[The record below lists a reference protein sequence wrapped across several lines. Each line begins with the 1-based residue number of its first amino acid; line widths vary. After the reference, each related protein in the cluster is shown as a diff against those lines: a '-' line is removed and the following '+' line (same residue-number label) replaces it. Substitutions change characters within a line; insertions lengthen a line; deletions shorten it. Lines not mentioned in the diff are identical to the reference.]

1 MLSTAGF
8 CLISGAPD
16 SRRMNSLPP
25 PSRPPLRSVLLMSRK
40 RTILGLDP
48 QKLIK
53 YFFGSNASVAI
64 IVLVLI
70 MVFLLREGIDFL
82 PTYQREL
89 QTYRRAGLEFCDII
103 DQPLQRNQALSSSLR
118 QAVSASLETL
128 SKPARDRRDAA
139 FLLKRQV
146 EDKTVQQRESL
157 TQALE
162 KTPPAPEQIEV
173 FRRELGETSVAA
185 AKALVYPAFFSAA
198 EREQLQREFAALT
211 PEVTD
216 LSPLLQTFAAE
227 FTAKDREAR
236 TKFASLVTAQEE
248 FEEATEP
255 LQEVVDELKAK
266 ALETKE
272 KAVEFDVLETNRQRL
287 LEAAA
292 TETDPKEKASLTKEA
307 EESVSEAVNLEESI
321 KEITGRTAELREQ
334 VEKYAVVIEKAA
346 SVLPKEA
353 GTGAARKLVNEVRAG
368 IPEHAREMRA
378 AAAKLEG
385 WRWDK
390 PVSIFSVIGAF
401 FFGTQWITNSSWQ
414 DFFGFVPLLSG
425 SLVIAAIAILIA
437 TPVSVVAAIYTN
449 QFASEREKEL
459 IKPVIEFIQ
468 AIPSVVLGFIGI
480 SLVGNLIKDV
490 SEWGWLQWVPGFPI
504 QERLNMFN
512 AGCLLAFMAVPTMF
526 SLSEDAL
533 NNVPRAY
540 IDASDALGATKLQT
554 VFRVIVPAGISGI
567 LSAILLGLGRVVGET
582 MVVLLVAGNR
592 IAIPDFSAGPGV
604 IFQPA
609 HTLTGIIAQELGEV
623 SRGSSHWQALFMV
636 GIVLF
641 AISLLVNWCA
651 RAVARRFE
659 PHKA

>member
-1 MLSTAGF
+1 MFSTAGF
-8 CLISGAPD
+8 CLISGEQA
-16 SRRMNSLPP
+16 SRRMNSLPT
-25 PSRPPLRSVLLMSRK
+25 PSRPPLRSVLLRSRK

-103 DQPLQRNQALSSSLR
+103 DKPLQRNQALSSSLR
-118 QAVSASLETL
+118 QAVGASLETL
-128 SKPARDRRDAA
+128 SKQARDRRDAA

-146 EDKTVQQRESL
+146 EDKSARPRESL
-157 TQALE
+157 RQALE
-162 KTPPAPEQIEV
+162 KTPPAPDQIEV
-173 FRRELGETSVAA
+173 LRAELAVASTAA
-185 AKALVYPAFFSAA
+185 AKALKYPAFFSAA
-198 EREQLQREFAALT
+198 EVEQMQREFSALT

-216 LSPLLQTFAAE
+216 LPPLLLILVEE
-227 FTAKDREAR
+227 FTVKDREAR
-236 TKFASLVTAQEE
+236 TQFAELVTAQEE
-248 FEEATEP
+248 FEEAAEP
-255 LQEVVDELKAK
+255 LQEVLDELKAK

-272 KAVEFDVLETNRQRL
+272 KAVEFEVLEINRQRL

-346 SVLPKEA
+346 AVLPKDA
-353 GTGAARKLVNEVRAG
+353 GTGAARKMVNEVREK

-378 AAAKLEG
+378 ASATLED

-390 PVSIFSVIGAF
+390 PVSIFRVIGAF

-414 DFFGFVPLLSG
+414 DFYGFVPLLTG

-480 SLVGNLIKDV
+480 SLVGDLIKDF
-490 SEWGWLQWVPGFPI
+490 SEWSWLQWVPGFPI

>member
-1 MLSTAGF
+1 
-8 CLISGAPD
+8 
-16 SRRMNSLPP
+16 MNSPST
-25 PSRPPLRSVLLMSRK
+25 PSRPPLRSVLVRSRK
-40 RTILGLDP
+40 RTILGVDP
-48 QKLIK
+48 QALIK
-53 YFFGSNASVAI
+53 YFFGSNASVAV

-128 SKPARDRRDAA
+128 SKTARDRRDAA
-139 FLLKRQV
+139 FLMKRQV
-146 EDKTVQQRESL
+146 EDKTARPRDSL

-173 FRRELGETSVAA
+173 LRKELGAASAA
-185 AKALVYPAFFSAA
+185 AAAALSYPDFFTAA

-216 LSPLLQTFAAE
+216 LPPLLQGLVAE
-227 FTAKDREAR
+227 FSVKDREAR
-236 TKFASLVTAQEE
+236 TKFAPLVQAQEE

-272 KAVEFDVLETNRQRL
+272 KAVEFEVLETNRLRL

-292 TETDPKEKASLTKEA
+292 KETDKDEKASLTKEA
-307 EESVSEAVNLEESI
+307 EESVAEPVNLEERI
-321 KEITGRTAELREQ
+321 KEITSRAGELREQ

-346 SVLPKEA
+346 AVLPKDA
-353 GTGAARKLVNEVRAG
+353 GTGAALKMVNEVREG
-368 IPEHAREMRA
+368 IPAHAREMRA
-378 AAAKLEG
+378 AAATLEG
-385 WRWDK
+385 WHWDK

-414 DFFGFVPLLSG
+414 DFFGFVPLLTG

-437 TPVSVVAAIYTN
+437 TPISVVAAIYTN
-449 QFASEREKEL
+449 QFATDREKEI
-459 IKPVIEFIQ
+459 IKPIIEFIQ

-604 IFQPA
+604 VFQPA

>member
-1 MLSTAGF
+1 
-8 CLISGAPD
+8 
-16 SRRMNSLPP
+16 MNSLPT
-25 PSRPPLRSVLLMSRK
+25 PSRPSLRSVLLRSRK

-48 QKLIK
+48 QKVIK

-118 QAVSASLETL
+118 QAVSASLETI
-128 SKPARDRRDAA
+128 SKTARDRRDAA
-139 FLLKRQV
+139 FLLKRQL
-146 EDKTVQQRESL
+146 EDKTARPRESL

-162 KTPPAPEQIEV
+162 KTPPATEQVEIL
-173 FRRELGETSVAA
+173 RRELQAASASA
-185 AKALVYPAFFSAA
+185 AKELDYPALFSAA
-198 EREQLQREFAALT
+198 EREQLQQEFAALT

-216 LSPLLQTFAAE
+216 LPPLLQTLVAE
-227 FTAKDREAR
+227 FGAKDREAR
-236 TKFASLVTAQEE
+236 AKFAALVTAQEE

-272 KAVEFDVLETNRQRL
+272 KAVEYEVLETNRLRL

-292 TETDPKEKASLTKEA
+292 KETDPKEKASLTKEA
-307 EESVSEAVNLEESI
+307 EESVSEAVNLEDSI

-346 SVLPKEA
+346 TALPKEA
-353 GTGAARKLVNEVRAG
+353 GTKAALKLVNEVREG
-368 IPEHAREMRA
+368 IPAHAREMRSA
-378 AAAKLEG
+378 AARLEG
-385 WRWDK
+385 WHWDK

-414 DFFGFVPLLSG
+414 DFFGFVPLLTG
-425 SLVIAAIAILIA
+425 SLVIAAIAIVIA

-449 QFASEREKEL
+449 QFASDREKEI
-459 IKPVIEFIQ
+459 IKPIIEFIQ

-480 SLVGNLIKDV
+480 SLVGNLIKDI

-604 IFQPA
+604 IFHPA

>member
-1 MLSTAGF
+1 MDRPTT
-8 CLISGAPD
+8 
-16 SRRMNSLPP
+16 
-25 PSRPPLRSVLLMSRK
+25 PSRPPLRSVLLRSRK
-40 RTILGLDP
+40 HTVLGVDP
-48 QKLIK
+48 QHLIRW
-53 YFFGSNASVAI
+53 FFGGNASIAV

-70 MVFLLREGIDFL
+70 MIFLLREGIDFL
-82 PTYQREL
+82 PTYRHEL

-103 DQPLQRNQALSSSLR
+103 DQPLQQNQTLSSSLR
-118 QAVSASLETL
+118 QAISASLETL
-128 SKPARDRRDAA
+128 SKSARDRRDAA
-139 FLLKRQV
+139 FLLKRQI
-146 EDKTVQQRESL
+146 EDKTTRTSESL
-157 TQALE
+157 SQALE
-162 KTPPAPEQIEV
+162 KTPPLPPAELAKLRSEV
-173 FRRELGETSVAA
+173 QKAA
-185 AKALVYPAFFSAA
+185 AAASASLTYPDLFSAA

-216 LSPLLQTFAAE
+216 LPPLLQTLAAD

-236 TKFASLVTAQEE
+236 TKFASLVQAQEE
-248 FEEATEP
+248 FEAATEP
-255 LQEVVDELKAK
+255 LQAVVDELKQHAQ
-266 ALETKE
+266 ETKE
-272 KAVEFDVLETNRQRL
+272 NAVEFEVLETNRLRL

-292 TETDPKEKASLTKEA
+292 KEKDPDEKASLIKEA
-307 EESVSEAVNLEESI
+307 SASFTEAVNLAERI
-321 KEITGRTAELREQ
+321 QAITSRATELREQ
-334 VEKYAVVIEKAA
+334 VEKYAQVIEKAA
-346 SVLPKEA
+346 AVLPTDA
-353 GTGAARKLVNEVRAG
+353 GTGVARTMVNDVREG
-368 IPEHAREMRA
+368 IPVHAQAMRKA
-378 AAAKLEG
+378 AAQLDS

-390 PVSIFSVIGAF
+390 PVSIFTVIGAF
-401 FFGTQWITNSSWQ
+401 FFGTSWITNSSWQ

-425 SLVIAAIAILIA
+425 SLVIAFIAILIA

-490 SEWGWLQWVPGFPI
+490 SEWSWLQWIPGFPI

-567 LSAILLGLGRVVGET
+567 LSAILLGLGRVIGET

-592 IAIPDFSAGPGV
+592 IAIPDFSAGPGA

-641 AISLLVNWCA
+641 VISLLVNWCA

>member
-1 MLSTAGF
+1 
-8 CLISGAPD
+8 
-16 SRRMNSLPP
+16 
-25 PSRPPLRSVLLMSRK
+25 
-40 RTILGLDP
+40 
-48 QKLIK
+48 
-53 YFFGSNASVAI
+53 
-64 IVLVLI
+64 

-103 DQPLQRNQALSSSLR
+103 DQPLQKNQTLSSSLR
-118 QAVSASLETL
+118 QALSASLETL
-128 SKPARDRRDAA
+128 SKTARDRRDAA

-146 EDKTVQQRESL
+146 EDKSARPRESL
-157 TQALE
+157 AQALE
-162 KTPPAPEQIEV
+162 KAPQDPGQIDV
-173 FRRELGETSVAA
+173 LRRELGAATAA
-185 AKALVYPAFFSAA
+185 AVKAVDYPELFTQA
-198 EREQLQREFAALT
+198 EREQLEREFAALT

-216 LSPLLQTFAAE
+216 LPPMLQTLVEDFNV
-227 FTAKDREAR
+227 KDREAK
-236 TKFASLVTAQEE
+236 TKFADLVTAQEE
-248 FEEATEP
+248 FEEAAEP
-255 LQEVVDELKAK
+255 LQEVLDELKAK

-272 KAVEFDVLETNRQRL
+272 KAVEFEVLETNRQRL

-292 TETDPKEKASLTKEA
+292 TESDPKEKASLTKEA
-307 EESVSEAVNLEESI
+307 EESVAETVNLEESI

-346 SVLPKEA
+346 ADLPKDA
-353 GTGAARKLVNEVRAG
+353 GTGAARKLVNDVREG
-368 IPEHAREMRA
+368 IPVHAREMRA
-378 AAAKLEG
+378 AAAKLED
-385 WRWDK
+385 WHWDK
-390 PVSIFSVIGAF
+390 PVSIFSVMGAF

-414 DFFGFVPLLSG
+414 DFFGFVPLLTG

-490 SEWGWLQWVPGFPI
+490 SEWSWLQWVPGFPI

>member
-1 MLSTAGF
+1 MTA
-8 CLISGAPD
+8 S
-16 SRRMNSLPP
+16 PP
-25 PSRPPLRSVLLMSRK
+25 PPKPPPTLGSKLLRKK
-40 RTILGLDP
+40 RRGAAGLDR
-48 QKLIK
+48 QQLIK
-53 YFFGSNASVAI
+53 YFFGANSSIAV

-70 MVFLLREGIDFL
+70 MAFLLREGAGFL
-82 PTYQREL
+82 PTYRHEL
-89 QTYRRAGLEFCDII
+89 EIYRQAGLEFCDIV
-103 DQPLQRNQALSSSLR
+103 DRPLQQQRVLANALRRALSIEMDPLTK
-118 QAVSASLETL
+118 A
-128 SKPARDRRDAA
+128 ARERRDAA
-139 FLLKRQV
+139 FLLKAFV
-146 EDKTVQQRESL
+146 EEKAAALRTDLEH
-157 TQALE
+157 ALE
-162 KTPPAPEQIEV
+162 QTPPPDPAVLAPLRARVKQK
-173 FRRELGETSVAA
+173 TAQAAVAA
-185 AKALVYPAFFSAA
+185 EYPALFSAA
-198 EREQLQREFAALT
+198 EKSEFQSELAELS
-211 PEVTD
+211 PEVSD
-216 LSPLLQTFAAE
+216 LPKFLQSLITE
-227 FTAKDREAR
+227 FTVQDQAAR
-236 TKFASLVTAQEE
+236 SKFAGIISTGER
-248 FEEATEP
+248 FEEAAEP
-255 LQEVVDELKAK
+255 VIEVLDELKAR

-272 KAVEFDVLETNRQRL
+272 QATEHFTLKAGRQQLLDAAAITTDPDRKAALLAEAETSRSDAINFGERIEPLLSQREEL
-287 LEAAA
+287 VTRLHAYSTALEAAFREMPERS
-292 TETDPKEKASLTKEA
+292 T
-307 EESVSEAVNLEESI
+307 
-321 KEITGRTAELREQ
+321 TAE
-334 VEKYAVVIEKAA
+334 ATA
-346 SVLPKEA
+346 
-353 GTGAARKLVNEVRAG
+353 LVAEVRHE
-368 IPEHAREMRA
+368 IPQHLQEIRQAVA
-378 AAAKLEG
+378 NLQSWK
-385 WRWDK
+385 WDK
-390 PVSIFSVIGAF
+390 TVPYLKTLGAF
-401 FFGTQWITNSSWQ
+401 FFGSEWITNSSWQ
-414 DFFGFVPLLSG
+414 DFFGFLPLLSG
-425 SLVIAAIAILIA
+425 SLVIAFIAILIA

-449 QFASEREKEL
+449 QFATEREKEM

-490 SEWGWLQWVPGFPI
+490 SEWSWLQWVPGFPI

-659 PHKA
+659 THKA

>member
-1 MLSTAGF
+1 
-8 CLISGAPD
+8 
-16 SRRMNSLPP
+16 MNSLPT
-25 PSRPPLRSVLLMSRK
+25 PSRPPLRSVLLRSRK
-40 RTILGLDP
+40 HTILGVDP

-146 EDKTVQQRESL
+146 EDKTARPRESL

-173 FRRELGETSVAA
+173 FRRELAEASAAA
-185 AKALVYPAFFSAA
+185 AKALEYPAVFSAA
-198 EREQLQREFAALT
+198 EREQMQREFSALT

-216 LSPLLQTFAAE
+216 LPPLVQTLMADFS
-227 FTAKDREAR
+227 AKDREAR
-236 TKFASLVTAQEE
+236 TKFAALVTAQEE

-272 KAVEFDVLETNRQRL
+272 KAVEFEVLETNRLRL

-307 EESVSEAVNLEESI
+307 EESVAETVNLEESI

-346 SVLPKEA
+346 ADLPKDA
-353 GTGAARKLVNEVRAG
+353 GTGAARRLVSDVREG
-368 IPEHAREMRA
+368 IPVHAREMRA
-378 AAAKLEG
+378 AAGKLEG

-390 PVSIFSVIGAF
+390 PVSIFTVIGAF

-414 DFFGFVPLLSG
+414 DFFGFVPLLTG

-437 TPVSVVAAIYTN
+437 TPISVVAAIYTN

-490 SEWGWLQWVPGFPI
+490 SEWSWLQWVPGFPI

-604 IFQPA
+604 IFHPA

>member
-1 MLSTAGF
+1 M
-8 CLISGAPD
+8 D
-16 SRRMNSLPP
+16 
-25 PSRPPLRSVLLMSRK
+25 PSATTTRPPLRSVLLRSHK
-40 RTILGLDP
+40 RTILGVDP
-48 QKLIK
+48 QTLIK

-70 MVFLLREGIDFL
+70 MIFLLREGIDFL
-82 PTYQREL
+82 PTYRREL
-89 QTYRRAGLEFCDII
+89 QTYRRAGLEYCDII
-103 DQPLQRNQALSSSLR
+103 DKPLQRHQSLSSRLR
-118 QAVSASLETL
+118 QSLNGSLETL
-128 SKPARDRRDAA
+128 SMQARIRRDEA
-139 FLLKRQV
+139 FLLKRKI
-146 EDKTVQQRESL
+146 EDSTISARENLS
-157 TQALE
+157 QALE
-162 KTPPAPEQIEV
+162 KTPPPAPEQLDAL
-173 FRRELGETSVAA
+173 RLELQKATAA
-185 AKALVYPAFFSAA
+185 AASSIVFPETLAA
-198 EREQLQREFAALT
+198 TEREQLKRELAALT
-211 PEVTD
+211 PEVAD
-216 LSPLLQTFAAE
+216 LPPLLQTLAAE
-227 FTAKDREAR
+227 FTAKDREAK
-236 TKFASLVTAQEE
+236 TKFAGLLTAQEE
-248 FEEATEP
+248 FEAAPES
-255 LQEVVDELKAK
+255 LQEIVDELKQHAQ
-266 ALETKE
+266 ESKE
-272 KAVEFDVLETNRQRL
+272 KAVEFDVLDTNRQRL

-292 TETDPKEKASLTKEA
+292 DEKDSKEKAALTKEA
-307 EESVSEAVNLEESI
+307 EESISEAVNLEELT
-321 KEITGRTAELREQ
+321 KGLTARGGELREQ
-334 VEKYAVVIEKAA
+334 VEKYVQAIEKASA
-346 SVLPKEA
+346 SLPQEA
-353 GTGAARKLVNEVRAG
+353 GTPEATTMLQDVRAQL
-368 IPEHAREMRA
+368 PEHVKEMREA
-378 AAAKLEG
+378 AGQLDQ
-385 WRWDK
+385 WRGDK
-390 PVSIFSVIGAF
+390 SVSMFSVLGAF

-414 DFFGFVPLLSG
+414 DFFGFVPLLTG
-425 SLVIAAIAILIA
+425 SFVIAFIAILIA
-437 TPVSVVAAIYTN
+437 TPISVTAAIYTN
-449 QFASEREKEL
+449 QFATESEKEM
-459 IKPVIEFIQ
+459 IKPIIEFIQ

-490 SEWGWLQWVPGFPI
+490 SEVGWLQWIPGFPI

-567 LSAILLGLGRVVGET
+567 LSAILLGLGRVIGET

-592 IAIPDFSAGPGV
+592 IAIPDFSAGPGA

>member
-1 MLSTAGF
+1 
-8 CLISGAPD
+8 
-16 SRRMNSLPP
+16 MNSLPT
-25 PSRPPLRSVLLMSRK
+25 PSRPPLRSVLLRSRK
-40 RTILGLDP
+40 HTILGVDP

-118 QAVSASLETL
+118 QAVSASLETI
-128 SKPARDRRDAA
+128 SKAARDRRDAA

-146 EDKTVQQRESL
+146 EDKTARPRESL

-173 FRRELGETSVAA
+173 FRRELQAASVSAA
-185 AKALVYPAFFSAA
+185 QGLEYPNFFSGA
-198 EREQLQREFAALT
+198 EREQMQREFSALT

-216 LSPLLQTFAAE
+216 LPPLLQTLVADFS
-227 FTAKDREAR
+227 AKDREAR
-236 TKFASLVTAQEE
+236 TKFAALVTAQEE

-272 KAVEFDVLETNRQRL
+272 KAVEFEVLETNRTRL

-346 SVLPKEA
+346 ADLPKDA
-353 GTGAARKLVNEVRAG
+353 GTGAARTLVNDVREG
-368 IPEHAREMRA
+368 IPVHAREMRA
-378 AAAKLEG
+378 AAGKLEG
-385 WRWDK
+385 WHWDK

-414 DFFGFVPLLSG
+414 DFFGFVPLLTG

-490 SEWGWLQWVPGFPI
+490 SEWSWLQWVPGFPI

-604 IFQPA
+604 IFHPA

>member
-1 MLSTAGF
+1 
-8 CLISGAPD
+8 
-16 SRRMNSLPP
+16 MNSLPT
-25 PSRPPLRSVLLMSRK
+25 PSRPPLRSVLLRSRK

-48 QKLIK
+48 QKVIK

-118 QAVSASLETL
+118 QAVGASLETI
-128 SKPARDRRDAA
+128 SKTARDRRDAA
-139 FLLKRQV
+139 FLLKRQM
-146 EDKTVQQRESL
+146 EDKTARPRESL

-162 KTPPAPEQIEV
+162 KTPPATEQVEIL
-173 FRRELGETSVAA
+173 RRELQAASASA
-185 AKALVYPAFFSAA
+185 AKELDYPALFSTA
-198 EREQLQREFAALT
+198 EREQLQQEFAALT
-211 PEVTD
+211 PEVPD
-216 LSPLLQTFAAE
+216 LPPLLQTLVAE
-227 FTAKDREAR
+227 FGAKDREAR
-236 TKFASLVTAQEE
+236 AKFAALVTAQEE

-272 KAVEFDVLETNRQRL
+272 KAVEFEVLETNRLRL

-292 TETDPKEKASLTKEA
+292 KETDPKEKASLTKEA
-307 EESVSEAVNLEESI
+307 QESVSEAVNLGDSI
-321 KEITGRTAELREQ
+321 KEITARTAELREQ

-346 SVLPKEA
+346 TALPQEA
-353 GTGAARKLVNEVRAG
+353 GTKAALKLVNEVREK
-368 IPEHAREMRA
+368 IPAHAREMRSA
-378 AAAKLEG
+378 AARLEG
-385 WRWDK
+385 WHWDK

-414 DFFGFVPLLSG
+414 DFFGFVPLLTG

-449 QFASEREKEL
+449 QFASDREKEI
-459 IKPVIEFIQ
+459 IKPIIEFIQ

-604 IFQPA
+604 IFHPA

>member
-1 MLSTAGF
+1 
-8 CLISGAPD
+8 
-16 SRRMNSLPP
+16 MNSSPT
-25 PSRPPLRSVLLMSRK
+25 PSRPPLRSVLLRSRK
-40 RTILGLDP
+40 HTVLGFDP

-82 PTYQREL
+82 PTYRHEL

-103 DQPLQRNQALSSSLR
+103 DHPLQQNQALSSSLR

-128 SKPARDRRDAA
+128 SKTARDRRDAA

-146 EDKTVQQRESL
+146 EDKTARPRDSL

-162 KTPPAPEQIEV
+162 KTPPAPEHIEV
-173 FRRELGETSVAA
+173 LRKELRDAATTAA
-185 AKALVYPAFFSAA
+185 ASLAYPALFTAA
-198 EREQLQREFAALT
+198 EREQMQREFAALT
-211 PEVTD
+211 PENTD
-216 LSPLLQTFAAE
+216 MPPLLQTLSAE
-227 FTAKDREAR
+227 FSAKDREAR
-236 TKFASLVTAQEE
+236 AKFAALVQAQEE
-248 FEEATEP
+248 FEEAPEA
-255 LQEVVDELKAK
+255 LQEVVDELKEKAK
-266 ALETKE
+266 EAKE

-292 TETDPKEKASLTKEA
+292 KETDPKEKASLTKEA
-307 EESVSEAVNLEESI
+307 EESVAEPVNLEESTR
-321 KEITGRTAELREQ
+321 EITARTAELREQ
-334 VEKYAVVIEKAA
+334 VEKYAAIIEKAA
-346 SVLPKEA
+346 AALPQDA
-353 GTGAARKLVNEVRAG
+353 GTPSARELVNEVRAE
-368 IPEHAREMRA
+368 IPAHAREMRA
-378 AAAKLEG
+378 AAATLEG

-414 DFFGFVPLLSG
+414 DFYGFVPLLTG

-449 QFASEREKEL
+449 QFASDREKEI
-459 IKPVIEFIQ
+459 IKPIIEFIQ

-480 SLVGNLIKDV
+480 SLVGDLIKDV
-490 SEWGWLQWVPGFPI
+490 SEWPWLQWVPGFPI

-604 IFQPA
+604 IFHPA

-651 RAVARRFE
+651 RTVARRFE

>member
-1 MLSTAGF
+1 M
-8 CLISGAPD
+8 IS
-16 SRRMNSLPP
+16 PP
-25 PSRPPLRSVLLMSRK
+25 TPSRPPLRSVLLRSRK
-40 RTILGLDP
+40 HTILGVDP

-53 YFFGSNASVAI
+53 YFFGSNASVAV

-128 SKPARDRRDAA
+128 SKTARDRRDAA

-146 EDKTVQQRESL
+146 EDKTARPRDSL

-162 KTPPAPEQIEV
+162 KTPPEPEQIEV
-173 FRRELGETSVAA
+173 FRRELQQASAA
-185 AKALVYPAFFSAA
+185 AAAALSYPDFFTAA

-216 LSPLLQTFAAE
+216 LPPLVQALVAE

-236 TKFASLVTAQEE
+236 EKFAPLVQAQEE

-272 KAVEFDVLETNRQRL
+272 KAVEFEVLETNRLRL

-292 TETDPKEKASLTKEA
+292 KETDKDEKASLTKEA
-307 EESVSEAVNLEESI
+307 EESVAEPVNLEERI
-321 KEITGRTAELREQ
+321 KEITSRAVELGAQ
-334 VEKYAVVIEKAA
+334 VDKYALVIEKAA
-346 SVLPKEA
+346 AVLPKDA
-353 GTGAARKLVNEVRAG
+353 GTGAARKLVNEVREG
-368 IPEHAREMRA
+368 IPAHALEMRL
-378 AAAKLEG
+378 AAAKLED

-414 DFFGFVPLLSG
+414 DFFGFVPLLTG

-437 TPVSVVAAIYTN
+437 TPVSVVAAIDTN
-449 QFASEREKEL
+449 QFASDREKEI
-459 IKPVIEFIQ
+459 IKPIIEFIQ

-490 SEWGWLQWVPGFPI
+490 SEWSWLQWVPGFPI

-604 IFQPA
+604 VFQPA

>member
-1 MLSTAGF
+1 
-8 CLISGAPD
+8 
-16 SRRMNSLPP
+16 
-25 PSRPPLRSVLLMSRK
+25 
-40 RTILGLDP
+40 
-48 QKLIK
+48 
-53 YFFGSNASVAI
+53 
-64 IVLVLI
+64 
-70 MVFLLREGIDFL
+70 
-82 PTYQREL
+82 
-89 QTYRRAGLEFCDII
+89 
-103 DQPLQRNQALSSSLR
+103 
-118 QAVSASLETL
+118 
-128 SKPARDRRDAA
+128 
-139 FLLKRQV
+139 V
-146 EDKTVQQRESL
+146 EDKTARPRESL

-162 KTPPAPEQIEV
+162 KTPPAAGQIEV
-173 FRRELGETSVAA
+173 LRRELQAA
-185 AKALVYPAFFSAA
+185 AVSAAKGLEYPDFFTAA

-211 PEVTD
+211 PEAAD
-216 LSPLLQTFAAE
+216 LPPLLQTLVAE

-236 TKFASLVTAQEE
+236 TKFAPLVQAQEE

-272 KAVEFDVLETNRQRL
+272 KAVEFEVLETNRRRL

-292 TETDPKEKASLTKEA
+292 TETDAKEKASLTKEA

-346 SVLPKEA
+346 AVLPKDA
-353 GTGAARKLVNEVRAG
+353 GTGAARSLVNEVREG
-368 IPEHAREMRA
+368 IPLHAREMRA
-378 AAAKLEG
+378 AAATLDG

-414 DFFGFVPLLSG
+414 DFFGFVPLLAG
-425 SLVIAAIAILIA
+425 SLVIAAIAIVIA

-449 QFASEREKEL
+449 QFASEREKEI

-490 SEWGWLQWVPGFPI
+490 SEWSWLQWVPGFPI

-604 IFQPA
+604 IFHPA

>member
-1 MLSTAGF
+1 
-8 CLISGAPD
+8 
-16 SRRMNSLPP
+16 MNSPP
-25 PSRPPLRSVLLMSRK
+25 TPSKPPLRSVLLRSRK
-40 RTILGLDP
+40 HTILGFDP
-48 QKLIK
+48 QLLIK
-53 YFFGSNASVAI
+53 YFFGSNASVAV

-103 DQPLQRNQALSSSLR
+103 DQPLQRNQALSSNLR
-118 QAVSASLETL
+118 QAVSASLEPLTQH
-128 SKPARDRRDAA
+128 ARDRRDAA

-146 EDKTVQQRESL
+146 EDKTLRQRESL

-162 KTPPAPEQIEV
+162 KTPPEPEQIEV
-173 FRRELGETSVAA
+173 LRHELQQASTAA
-185 AKALVYPAFFSAA
+185 AAALSYPDFFTAA

-216 LSPLLQTFAAE
+216 LPPMLQGLVAE
-227 FTAKDREAR
+227 FRTKDREAR
-236 TKFASLVTAQEE
+236 AQFAPLVQAQEE
-248 FEEATEP
+248 FEEASEP

-272 KAVEFDVLETNRQRL
+272 KAMEFAVLETNRLRL
-287 LEAAA
+287 LEAASK
-292 TETDPKEKASLTKEA
+292 ETDAKEKASLTREA
-307 EESVSEAVNLEESI
+307 EESVAEPVNLEEHT
-321 KEITGRTAELREQ
+321 KEITSRTTELREQ

-346 SVLPKEA
+346 AALPKEA
-353 GTGAARKLVNEVRAG
+353 GTSAALKLVNDVRAG
-368 IPEHAREMRA
+368 IPVHAREMRA
-378 AAAKLEG
+378 SAATLEG

-414 DFFGFVPLLSG
+414 DFFGFVPLLTG

-449 QFASEREKEL
+449 QFATEREKEL

-480 SLVGNLIKDV
+480 SLLGNLIKDV
-490 SEWGWLQWVPGFPI
+490 SEWSWLQWVPGFPI

-592 IAIPDFSAGPGV
+592 IAIPDFSAGPAV

>member
-1 MLSTAGF
+1 
-8 CLISGAPD
+8 
-16 SRRMNSLPP
+16 MNSLPT
-25 PSRPPLRSVLLMSRK
+25 PSRPPLRSVLLRSRK
-40 RTILGLDP
+40 HTILGVDP

-118 QAVSASLETL
+118 QAVSASLETI
-128 SKPARDRRDAA
+128 SKTARDRRDAA

-146 EDKTVQQRESL
+146 EDKTARPRESL

-162 KTPPAPEQIEV
+162 KTPPAPEQTEV
-173 FRRELGETSVAA
+173 FRRELSEASAAA
-185 AKALVYPAFFSAA
+185 AKALEYPAVFSAA
-198 EREQLQREFAALT
+198 EREQLQREFSALT

-216 LSPLLQTFAAE
+216 LPPLVQTLVADFS
-227 FTAKDREAR
+227 AKDREAR
-236 TKFASLVTAQEE
+236 TKFAALVTAQEE

-272 KAVEFDVLETNRQRL
+272 KAVEFEVLETNRLRL

-307 EESVSEAVNLEESI
+307 EESVAETVNLAESI

-346 SVLPKEA
+346 ADLPKDA
-353 GTGAARKLVNEVRAG
+353 GTGAARKLVNEVREG
-368 IPEHAREMRA
+368 IPVHAREMRA
-378 AAAKLEG
+378 AAGKLEG
-385 WRWDK
+385 WHWDK

-414 DFFGFVPLLSG
+414 DFFGFVPLLTG

-490 SEWGWLQWVPGFPI
+490 SEWSWLQWVPGFPI

-604 IFQPA
+604 IFHPA